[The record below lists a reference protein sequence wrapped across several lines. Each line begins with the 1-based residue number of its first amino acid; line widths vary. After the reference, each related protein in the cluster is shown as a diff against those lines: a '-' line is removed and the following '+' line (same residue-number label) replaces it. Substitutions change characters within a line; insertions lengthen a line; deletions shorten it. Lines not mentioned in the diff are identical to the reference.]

1 METLGYIIYGI
12 GLLVFTLWAIKNAD
26 TYGRNY

>member
-1 METLGYIIYGI
+1 MEVLGYTIYGI
-12 GLLVFTLWAIKNAD
+12 GLLMFTLWAIRNAD

>member
-1 METLGYIIYGI
+1 METFGYIIYGI
-12 GLLVFTLWAIKNAD
+12 GLLAFTLWSIRNAD

>member
-12 GLLVFTLWAIKNAD
+12 GLLLFTFWAIRNAD
-26 TYGRNY
+26 TYGGNY

>member
-1 METLGYIIYGI
+1 MELLGYIVYGV
-12 GLLVFTLWAIKNAD
+12 GLLAFTLWAIRNAD